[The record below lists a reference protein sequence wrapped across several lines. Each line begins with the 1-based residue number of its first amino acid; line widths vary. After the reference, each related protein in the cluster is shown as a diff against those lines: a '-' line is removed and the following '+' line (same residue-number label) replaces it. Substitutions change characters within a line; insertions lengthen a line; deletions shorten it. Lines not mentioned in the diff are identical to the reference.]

1 MNTSTL
7 SKILTSLVLATA
19 IALMGMFGTSAPTAY
34 AQQGTPSPNAPRA
47 TAGAKLAEFNKQ
59 MYDRAQNMLKSLQQ
73 IIDKANQAAN
83 KAQEWTGE
91 AKAKGL
97 NTAEIESA
105 LATFKTQI
113 AAAQESYDSAKA
125 TLDAHAGFDNNGN
138 VTDREQARQTIL
150 AVGKSVREARQT
162 LVKAT
167 VDFQKTVREQLKKFR
182 EDNRSATPKP

>member
-1 MNTSTL
+1 MNISTL
-7 SKILTSLVLATA
+7 SKILASLVIA
-19 IALMGMFGTSAPTAY
+19 IAISLMGVFGASAPTVY
-34 AQQGTPSPNAPRA
+34 AQQGTPSPGGPRA
-47 TAGAKLAEFNKQ
+47 TAGAKLAEFNKD
-59 MYDRAQNMLKSLQQ
+59 MYDRAQNTLKSLQQ

-83 KAQEWTGE
+83 KTQEWIDE

-105 LATFKTQI
+105 LAAFKMQI
-113 AAAQESYDSAKA
+113 AAAQASHDSAKA

-150 AVGKSVREARQT
+150 AVGKSVRDARQT

-167 VDFQKTVREQLKKFR
+167 VDFQKTVREQLKKYR
-182 EDNRSATPKP
+182 DNRSATPKP